1 MSGRHIRHRQPPRAV
16 RVTPVG
22 AWPASAWLL
31 VAVNLI
37 PIAGVLALDWQVLT
51 VLVLFWLENVMVG
64 IVNLIRMGWV
74 AAPLSDKLFNMGFFS
89 LHYGGFAL
97 GHGFAVTHFFG
108 DGSTLDL
115 EPASLWTFVQDQGL
129 VLAAVAIGV
138 SHLVSFALNDLGSE
152 RFRSAT
158 LSSVMQEVYR
168 RVIVLHVTILVG
180 GFLVTALGS
189 PLWAL
194 LVLVVLKTALDLNG
208 HLGRLAREQPV
219 PNA

>member
-1 MSGRHIRHRQPPRAV
+1 MSASLL
-16 RVTPVG
+16 RVTPVR

-31 VAVNLI
+31 VVVNLI
-37 PIAGVLALDWQVLT
+37 PVVGVLVLDWEVLT

-64 IVNLIRMGWV
+64 VVNLIRMGWV
-74 AAPLSDKLFNMGFFS
+74 SAPLAAKLFNMGFFS
-89 LHYGGFAL
+89 VHYGGFAL

-115 EPASLWTFVQDQGL
+115 APQSLWTFVQDQGL
-129 VLAAVAIGV
+129 VLAGVAIGV

-152 RFRSAT
+152 RFRAAT
-158 LSSVMQEVYR
+158 FSSVMQEVYR

-189 PLWAL
+189 PVWAL
-194 LVLVVLKTALDLNG
+194 LVLVALKTILDLNG
-208 HLGRLAREQPV
+208 HLNRLARGQAAGEFSV
-219 PNA
+219 R